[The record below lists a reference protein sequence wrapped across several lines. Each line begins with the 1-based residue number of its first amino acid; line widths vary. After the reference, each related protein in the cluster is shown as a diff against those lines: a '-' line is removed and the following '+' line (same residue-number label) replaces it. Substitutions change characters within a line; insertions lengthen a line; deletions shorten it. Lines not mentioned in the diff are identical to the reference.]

1 MRLYCR
7 GFTLIELLVV
17 VAILG
22 IISAVG
28 VVAYSGYKTT
38 AEQKKAE
45 LSLNSIYLA
54 EEEYRS
60 NNGEYYKSTSV
71 SDIVENLFDGK
82 DNLTDQKNYV
92 FSITGSGDSLEIK
105 AKQKNGTC
113 TLTMDEKSKI
123 TKNGR

>member
-1 MRLYCR
+1 MRRYSLA
-7 GFTLIELLVV
+7 FTLIELLVV
-17 VAILG
+17 VAIIG

-28 VVAYSGYKTT
+28 VVAYSGFKTT
-38 AEQKKAE
+38 AEKKKAE

-71 SDIVENLFDGK
+71 SDIVEDLFDGK
-82 DNLTDQKNYV
+82 DNLTKQNYV

-123 TKNGR
+123 TKNGC

>member
-1 MRLYCR
+1 MRRYSLA
-7 GFTLIELLVV
+7 FTLIELLVV
-17 VAILG
+17 VAIIG

-38 AEQKKAE
+38 AEKKKAE

-71 SDIVENLFDGK
+71 SDIVEDLFDGK
-82 DNLTDQKNYV
+82 DNLTDQNYV
-92 FSITGSGDSLEIK
+92 FSISGSGDSLNIK
-105 AKQKNGTC
+105 AKQRNGTC

-123 TKNGR
+123 TKNGC

>member
-1 MRLYCR
+1 MKKSCQ

-28 VVAYSGYKTT
+28 VVAYSGYKSS
-38 AEQKKAE
+38 AEKKKAE

-71 SDIVENLFDGK
+71 SDIVEDLFDGK
-82 DNLTDQKNYV
+82 DNLSEQNYE
-92 FSITGSGDSLEIK
+92 FSITNGGSDTMKIK
-105 AKQKNGTC
+105 AKHKTSSC
-113 TLTMDEKSKI
+113 TLTMDEKSKL
-123 TKNGR
+123 TQSGC

>member
-1 MRLYCR
+1 MKRYSQ

-82 DNLTDQKNYV
+82 DNLTDQNYV
-92 FSITGSGDSLEIK
+92 FSITSSGDSLNIK
-105 AKQKNGTC
+105 AKQRNGTC

-123 TKNGR
+123 TRSGC